1 MNQIVNTS
9 VTRRQFVVSSA
20 SAAGGLA
27 ISVAFAGLADAASI
41 GAQAWGADTAPNEI
55 NAFLAIDPD
64 GSILIRSPHNEM
76 GQGAITALPMI
87 VAEELECDWSKV
99 KVEYASP
106 ARNLREKDVY
116 GDMVTAGS
124 RGVRTSWQMLLQAGA
139 SARVR
144 LIAAAAQ
151 RWNVPEAEC
160 EAANSKVTHKTSGRS
175 LDYGALAAD
184 AGKIKLDKEPA
195 IRTPD
200 QFKLIGKPLPRLDT
214 PLKING
220 SAKFAID
227 TQVPGMVYA
236 AIAACPVFGG
246 KLKSVDE
253 SPGQGPA
260 RRAAGGQARQ
270 CGGGGRRPLL
280 ARQGGARAAQARMGR
295 GRGRQDRQ
303 RAIRQALPRH
313 ARRADGERAQRRQC
327 R

>member
-27 ISVAFAGLADAASI
+27 ISVAFPTLADAASI
-41 GAQAWGADTAPNEI
+41 GAQAWGPETAPNEI

-64 GSILIRSPHNEM
+64 GTILIRSPHNEM

-99 KVEYASP
+99 KVEYASA
-106 ARNLREKDVY
+106 ARNLREKNVY

-151 RWNVPEAEC
+151 RWNVPATEC
-160 EAANSKVTHKTSGRS
+160 EAANSKITHKPSGRS

-200 QFKLIGKPLPRLDT
+200 QFKLIGKSVARLDT

-227 TQVPGMVYA
+227 TQIPGMVYA

-253 SPGQGPA
+253 APVKG
-260 RRAAGGQARQ
+260 RRGVLQVVKLGDAGGGCRSF
-270 CGGGGRRPLL
+270 L
-280 ARQGGARAAQARMGR
+280 ARQGSARATQAGLGR

-303 RAIRQALPRH
+303 RAICQALPRH
-313 ARRADGERAQRRQC
+313 TRRTDGERAQRRQC

>member
-1 MNQIVNTS
+1 MNHIANTA
-9 VTRRQFVVSSA
+9 VTRRHFVVASA

-27 ISVAFAGLADAASI
+27 ISVAFPGLADAASI
-41 GAQAWGADTAPNEI
+41 GPQAWGPASVPNEI

-64 GSILIRSPHNEM
+64 GTILIRSPHQEM

-99 KVEYASP
+99 KVEHASA
-106 ARNLREKDVY
+106 ARNLQEKDVY

-124 RGVRTSWQMLLQAGA
+124 RGVRMSWQMLLQAGA
-139 SARVR
+139 SARER

-151 RWNVPEAEC
+151 RWNVPKSEC
-160 EAANSKVTHKTSGRS
+160 EADNSKVLHKASGRS

-184 AGKIKLDKEPA
+184 AAKIKLDKEPA

-200 QFKLIGKPLPRLDT
+200 QFKLIGKTVARLDT

-227 TQVPGMVYA
+227 TRIPDMVYA

-253 SPGQGPA
+253 FPA
-260 RRAAGGQARQ
+260 K
-270 CGGGGRRPLL
+270 GRRGVLQVVKLGQCSRGCRRSIL
-280 ARQGGARAAQARMGR
+280 ACQRSARSAQTRMGC
-295 GRGRQDRQ
+295 GRCRFNRHC
-303 RAIRQALPRH
+303 AIRQALSGHPRWP
-313 ARRADGERAQRRQC
+313 DGDCAQ
-327 R
+327 

>member
-9 VTRRQFVVSSA
+9 LTRRQFVVSSA

-27 ISVAFAGLADAASI
+27 ISVAFSGLADAASI
-41 GAQAWGADTAPNEI
+41 AAQTWGADSAPNDI

-99 KVEYASP
+99 KVEYASS
-106 ARNLREKDVY
+106 ARNLRENNVY

-139 SARVR
+139 SARER

-151 RWNVPEAEC
+151 RWGVPVAAC
-160 EAANSKVTHKTSGRS
+160 EAANSKVTHKITGRS
-175 LDYGALAAD
+175 FDYGALAAD
-184 AGKIKLDKEPA
+184 AAKIKLDKEPA

-200 QFKLIGKPLPRLDT
+200 QFKLIGKTVARLDT

-220 SAKFAID
+220 SAKYGID
-227 TQVPGMVYA
+227 TQIPGMVYA

-246 KLKSVDE
+246 KLKSVDDA
-253 SPGQGPA
+253 PVK
-260 RRAAGGQARQ
+260 
-270 CGGGGRRPLL
+270 GRRGVQQVVKLDNAVAVVADRFWRAKEAL
-280 ARQGGARAAQARMGR
+280 DAAQARMGR
-295 GRGRQDRQ
+295 GRGRQ
-303 RAIRQALPRH
+303 H
-313 ARRADGERAQRRQC
+313 
-327 R
+327 